1 MAKKFGDLFGNMD
14 DVFSGAKIS
23 NFDLDDVLSR
33 TRTFTEEVS
42 KRSAEALELSRKKVE
57 CLDIKAKLSK
67 AYERYGRL
75 AYESV
80 QQPQLQQTEA
90 LESCG
95 AEITALRTK
104 LDQLTAEQ
112 LEAAKN
118 PTVTTVR
125 DDDVSVS

>member
-42 KRSAEALELSRKKVE
+42 KKSAEALELSRKKVE
-57 CLDIKAKLSK
+57 GLDIKAKLIK
-67 AYERYGRL
+67 AYERDSRLGYEAGR
-75 AYESV
+75 
-80 QQPQLQQTEA
+80 QPQLQQTEA

-104 LDQLTAEQ
+104 LDQLMAE

>member
-1 MAKKFGDLFGNMD
+1 MD

-23 NFDLDDVLSR
+23 NFDLDDMLSR

-75 AYESV
+75 AYEAV

-90 LESCG
+90 LENCG

-104 LDQLTAEQ
+104 LDQLTEE

-118 PTVTTVR
+118 PTVTTVS

>member
-1 MAKKFGDLFGNMD
+1 M
-14 DVFSGAKIS
+14 
-23 NFDLDDVLSR
+23 
-33 TRTFTEEVS
+33 
-42 KRSAEALELSRKKVE
+42 E

-75 AYESV
+75 AYEAV

-90 LESCG
+90 LENCG

-104 LDQLTAEQ
+104 LDQLTAE

>member
-23 NFDLDDVLSR
+23 NFDLDDMLSR

-75 AYESV
+75 AYEAVQSNLSCSRRRRWRAVGGDHRSAYQAGSV
-80 QQPQLQQTEA
+80 DG
-90 LESCG
+90 G
-95 AEITALRTK
+95 A
-104 LDQLTAEQ
+104 
-112 LEAAKN
+112 
-118 PTVTTVR
+118 
-125 DDDVSVS
+125 

>member
-23 NFDLDDVLSR
+23 NFDLDDMLSR

-42 KRSAEALELSRKKVE
+42 KRSA
-57 CLDIKAKLSK
+57 
-67 AYERYGRL
+67 
-75 AYESV
+75 
-80 QQPQLQQTEA
+80 EA

-104 LDQLTAEQ
+104 LDQLTEE

-118 PTVTTVR
+118 PTVTTVS

>member
-42 KRSAEALELSRKKVE
+42 KKSAEALELSRKKVE

-75 AYESV
+75 AYEAV

-90 LESCG
+90 LELWGGDHRSAYQAGSADGG
-95 AEITALRTK
+95 A
-104 LDQLTAEQ
+104 
-112 LEAAKN
+112 
-118 PTVTTVR
+118 
-125 DDDVSVS
+125 

>member
-23 NFDLDDVLSR
+23 NFDLDDMLSR

-75 AYESV
+75 AYEAV
-80 QQPQLQQTEA
+80 QQPQLQQTE
-90 LESCG
+90 
-95 AEITALRTK
+95 EITALRTK
-104 LDQLTAEQ
+104 LDQLTAE

-118 PTVTTVR
+118 PTVTTVS

>member
-67 AYERYGRL
+67 SYERYGRL

-90 LESCG
+90 LE
-95 AEITALRTK
+95 ITALRTK
-104 LDQLTAEQ
+104 LDQLTAE

-118 PTVTTVR
+118 PTVTTVS

>member
-1 MAKKFGDLFGNMD
+1 M
-14 DVFSGAKIS
+14 
-23 NFDLDDVLSR
+23 
-33 TRTFTEEVS
+33 
-42 KRSAEALELSRKKVE
+42 ELSRKKVE

-75 AYESV
+75 AYDAV

-104 LDQLTAEQ
+104 LDQLTAE

>member
-23 NFDLDDVLSR
+23 NFDLDDLLIR
-33 TRTFTEEVS
+33 TRTFT
-42 KRSAEALELSRKKVE
+42 ELSRKKVE

-75 AYESV
+75 AYDAV

-104 LDQLTAEQ
+104 LDQLTAE

-118 PTVTTVR
+118 PTVTTVS

>member
-33 TRTFTEEVS
+33 TRTFTEKVS
-42 KRSAEALELSRKKVE
+42 KKSAEALELSRKKVE

-90 LESCG
+90 LENCG

-104 LDQLTAEQ
+104 LDQLTAE

-118 PTVTTVR
+118 PTVTTVS

>member
-23 NFDLDDVLSR
+23 NFDLDDMLSR

-42 KRSAEALELSRKKVE
+42 KRSAEALEL
-57 CLDIKAKLSK
+57 
-67 AYERYGRL
+67 YGRL
-75 AYESV
+75 AYEAV
-80 QQPQLQQTEA
+80 QQPQLQHTEA

-104 LDQLTAEQ
+104 LDQLTAE

>member
-23 NFDLDDVLSR
+23 NFDLDDMLSR

-42 KRSAEALELSRKKVE
+42 KKSAEALELSRKKVE

-75 AYESV
+75 AYESGCSN
-80 QQPQLQQTEA
+80 L
-90 LESCG
+90 SCSRRRRWRAVG
-95 AEITALRTK
+95 RRSPLCVPSWI
-104 LDQLTAEQ
+104 
-112 LEAAKN
+112 
-118 PTVTTVR
+118 
-125 DDDVSVS
+125 S

>member
-23 NFDLDDVLSR
+23 NFDLDDMLSR

-57 CLDIKAKLSK
+57 CLDIKAKL
-67 AYERYGRL
+67 RYGRL
-75 AYESV
+75 AYEAV

-104 LDQLTAEQ
+104 LDQLTEE

-118 PTVTTVR
+118 PTVTTVS

>member
-23 NFDLDDVLSR
+23 NFDLDDMLSR

-57 CLDIKAKLSK
+57 
-67 AYERYGRL
+67 
-75 AYESV
+75 
-80 QQPQLQQTEA
+80 
-90 LESCG
+90 SCG

-104 LDQLTAEQ
+104 LDQLTAE

-118 PTVTTVR
+118 PTVTTVS

>member
-23 NFDLDDVLSR
+23 NFDLD
-33 TRTFTEEVS
+33 E
-42 KRSAEALELSRKKVE
+42 
-57 CLDIKAKLSK
+57 
-67 AYERYGRL
+67 
-75 AYESV
+75 
-80 QQPQLQQTEA
+80 LQQTEA

-104 LDQLTAEQ
+104 LDQLTEE

-118 PTVTTVR
+118 PTVTTVS